1 MSAVQGAPALE
12 GLVPEAGS
20 GRARVS
26 DSPAPRRGAGPLLAV
41 TRLPGFV
48 LRLGLGL
55 AATLVVSVRAQ
66 LAILERYPEAD
77 WLALA
82 GGLLAGGLVLFAAVA
97 VAFGLRSPRRA
108 LVLMTALPA
117 LLLTAGCLS
126 VTHFPEAGFRT
137 GQLRGEWERLHP
149 TLRLSLW
156 IARLSGDLVLTD
168 VAGRPAGHGV
178 TGLPEPGVPGR
189 FPRPWRG
196 YVQAVDLRAR
206 DPGELR
212 DWARQGLF
220 LALGLKAVPHAGAAG
235 HLHVSLPSRPR

>member
-1 MSAVQGAPALE
+1 MRAAAPS
-12 GLVPEAGS
+12 V
-20 GRARVS
+20 
-26 DSPAPRRGAGPLLAV
+26 RRSGAGLLLAV

-66 LAILERYPEAD
+66 LAILQRYPDAD
-77 WLALA
+77 WTALA
-82 GGLLAGGLVLFAAVA
+82 GGLLAGGLVLFATVA
-97 VAFGLRSPRRA
+97 LAFGLRSPRRA
-108 LVLMTALPA
+108 LVLMTAVPT

-156 IARLSGDLVLTD
+156 IARLSGELVLTD
-168 VAGRPAGHGV
+168 VAARPALGV
-178 TGLPEPGVPGR
+178 PPEPGVPDR
-189 FPRPWRG
+189 HSPPWRG
-196 YVQAVDLRAR
+196 YLRAVDLRAR
-206 DPGELR
+206 EAGELR

-220 LALGLKAVPHAGAAG
+220 LALGLKAVPHAAAAG